1 MIFPSLPYW
10 KDLPDLDLYLDQ
22 VLLYVNQ
29 CTDFSEV
36 SDNKSLTASMINNYV
51 KHGYVT
57 KSIKKKYQKQQLAR
71 LIAISLFKTV
81 FPIQDISR
89 VLEELQAQADSESL
103 YNTFVTCWNQKAPIE
118 EDIPPIV
125 QVACQTVKDYHKTIY
140 LLQEV
145 IQ

>member
-1 MIFPSLPYW
+1 
-10 KDLPDLDLYLDQ
+10 
-22 VLLYVNQ
+22 
-29 CTDFSEV
+29 
-36 SDNKSLTASMINNYV
+36 MINNYV

-57 KSIKKKYQKQQLAR
+57 KPIKKKYQKQQLAR

-145 IQ
+145 TQ

>member
-1 MIFPSLPYW
+1 MIFPTLPYW

-51 KHGYVT
+51 KHGYVS
-57 KSIKKKYQKQQLAR
+57 KPIKKKYQKQQLAR
-71 LIAISLFKTV
+71 LIAISLFKKV

-89 VLEELQAQADSESL
+89 VLQRLQNDDDSKQL
-103 YNTFVTCWNQKAPIE
+103 YDTFVTCWNE
-118 EDIPPIV
+118 HTRTEDHIPPIIL
-125 QVACQTVKDYHKTIY
+125 VACQTVKDYHQTIF
-140 LLQEV
+140 LSQEATK
-145 IQ
+145 

>member
-10 KDLPDLDLYLDQ
+10 QDLPDLDLYLDQ

-29 CTDFSEV
+29 CTDFSMV

-51 KHGYVT
+51 KHGYVA
-57 KSIKKKYQKQQLAR
+57 KPIKKKYQKQQLAR
-71 LIAISLFKTV
+71 LIAISLFKMV

-89 VLEELQAQADSESL
+89 VLQKLQSEADSERL
-103 YNTFVTCWNQKAPIE
+103 YNTFVSYWNQQVPIE
-118 EDIPPIV
+118 EDVPQIV

-140 LLQEV
+140 LSQEV
-145 IQ
+145 TQ

>member
-10 KDLPDLDLYLDQ
+10 QDLPDLDLYLDQ

-29 CTDFSEV
+29 CTDFSMV

-51 KHGYVT
+51 KHGYVA
-57 KSIKKKYQKQQLAR
+57 KPIKKKYQKQQLAR

-89 VLEELQAQADSESL
+89 VLQKLQSEADSERL
-103 YNTFVTCWNQKAPIE
+103 YNTFVSCWNQQIPIE
-118 EDIPPIV
+118 EDVPQIV

-140 LLQEV
+140 LSQEV
-145 IQ
+145 TQ